1 MTEWNAVLVLLG
13 SLLCAALLAAGIWVA
28 TPARPSPEA
37 RQALVPG
44 AGMAVRLQ
52 PRIAFLPAQAHKTGL
67 ILYPG
72 VRVDPRVY
80 SEVAR
85 AIADHGY
92 LTLILPM
99 RLNLALLSIGSASA
113 AMRDYSHIQRWVLA
127 GHSLGGVAA
136 AHFALNNPSR
146 RVAGLALWAAAPLWK
161 DDLSGATFPVI
172 SIYASE
178 DGLVSPKTILR
189 ARHRLPQDTLY
200 VEIVGGN
207 HAQFGRYPPQPGSRP
222 ATISPTEQHAQV
234 VRATL
239 SLLSSVDRAAP

>member
-1 MTEWNAVLVLLG
+1 MTVWNAVLVLVG
-13 SLLCAALLAAGIWVA
+13 SLLCAALLAAAIWVA

-37 RQALVPG
+37 RQALVPDVRT
-44 AGMAVRLQ
+44 AVRLQ
-52 PRIAFLPAQAHKTGL
+52 PRIAFLPAQARKTGL

-72 VRVDPRVY
+72 ARVDPRVY

-99 RLNLALLSIGSASA
+99 PLNLALLSIGSASA
-113 AMRDYSHIQRWVLA
+113 AMCDYPEIQHWVVA

-136 AHFALNNPSR
+136 AHYALNPSR
-146 RVAGLALWAAAPLWK
+146 RVAGLALWAAIPLWK
-161 DDLSGATFPVI
+161 DDLSGATFPVT
-172 SIYASE
+172 SICASE
-178 DGLVSPKTILR
+178 DGLVSPATVLR
-189 ARHRLPQDTLY
+189 ARSRLPQDTLY

-222 ATISPTEQHAQV
+222 ATIPPADQHAQV

-239 SLLSSVDRAAP
+239 ALLSRVDRGEP